1 MGLSER
7 ERTGERMQMD
17 DNAARMA
24 ASRRR
29 IRRILLTAV
38 IIMIACFAWMT
49 YELCTQRHAALPGEV
64 ILNGRMSFEKAN
76 EKMKNA
82 GFVPMGEV
90 RTLKDAVNQ
99 YYEGVDVCG
108 YKTEYSYLTEG
119 LDTESRSLQIVHVF
133 KDTKASNLDN
143 PGEICKA
150 VVEGLTKSIGK
161 DPEEGKDG
169 FGTGRYWFWTLKG
182 NAEAVLLYM
191 GDENLMLTYV
201 YSR

>member
-1 MGLSER
+1 
-7 ERTGERMQMD
+7 MQMD

-38 IIMIACFAWMT
+38 IIMIACFTWMT

-64 ILNGRMSFEKAN
+64 ILNGRMSFDKAN

-108 YKTEYSYLTEG
+108 YKTEYSYLTG
-119 LDTESRSLQIVHVF
+119 MPLSSQIRMR
-133 KDTKASNLDN
+133 
-143 PGEICKA
+143 C
-150 VVEGLTKSIGK
+150 
-161 DPEEGKDG
+161 
-169 FGTGRYWFWTLKG
+169 LKIII
-182 NAEAVLLYM
+182 
-191 GDENLMLTYV
+191 T
-201 YSR
+201 R